1 MSMDDEKDFN
11 PQGGQLTAKVTI
23 NVPGD
28 HANARCRGAYTRE
41 QAELALWSY
50 YRSLPMTWREAAAFF
65 DVESAVLKKLWLGAL
80 DGAELTAA
88 LKAVAEVKES
98 SGRNAT
104 PRYAMTS
111 AARKFGHALEVALD
125 TADADLP
132 LTKPRIIFIAA
143 DAGAGK
149 TTLLRAF
156 AEANNHGRTCYWQ
169 PDRIGGL
176 KHCVQ
181 ELAALNNINS
191 YVSYND
197 MLPRVQSCFDHRILI
212 VDDAHT
218 LIEDGSNRLRKL
230 EFLLGLHDTRR
241 VTIVMAAAL
250 DRFGSALSEVR
261 YNHKQFF
268 RRCRYKLILDDPA
281 SRKDVEAL
289 WTFHFPRLA
298 LPDELRTILEAL
310 NAHAQGGFGAVAA
323 VLDDVRRFADK
334 RGERVGAPVALAVAS
349 EQLADLEKLGKL
361 IGTPVWQRR
370 AA

>member
-1 MSMDDEKDFN
+1 MAGHEDDFD
-11 PQGGQLTAKVTI
+11 PRGGQLTAKVTI

-28 HANARCRGAYTRE
+28 HANARCRGAYERD

-50 YRSLPMTWREAAAFF
+50 YRALPMTWREAAAFY
-65 DVESAVLKKLWLGAL
+65 ELETLTLKKLWLGAL
-80 DGAELTAA
+80 AGAELASA
-88 LKAVAEVKES
+88 LKAVADVKEA
-98 SGRNAT
+98 SGRNT
-104 PRYAMTS
+104 QPRYAQTT
-111 AARKFGHALEVALD
+111 AARKFNHALEVALD

-156 AEANNHGRTCYWQ
+156 ADANNHGRTCYWQ

-197 MLPRVQSCFDHRILI
+197 MLPRVQSCFDHRVLL

-218 LIEDGSNRLRKL
+218 LIEDGNQRLRKL

-250 DRFGSALSEVR
+250 DRFGAALSEVR
-261 YNHKQFF
+261 YNNKQFF
-268 RRCRYKLILDDPA
+268 RRCRYKLIVDDPA
-281 SRKDVEAL
+281 TRKDVEAL
-289 WTFHFPRLA
+289 WMFHFPKLS
-298 LPDELRTILEAL
+298 LPDDVRTILEAL
-310 NAHAQGGFGAVAA
+310 NAHPQGGFGAVAST
-323 VLDDVRRFADK
+323 LDDVRRFADK
-334 RGERVGAPVALAVAS
+334 RGERVSAALALAVAS

-361 IGTPVWQRR
+361 IGTPVWARR
-370 AA
+370 MVK